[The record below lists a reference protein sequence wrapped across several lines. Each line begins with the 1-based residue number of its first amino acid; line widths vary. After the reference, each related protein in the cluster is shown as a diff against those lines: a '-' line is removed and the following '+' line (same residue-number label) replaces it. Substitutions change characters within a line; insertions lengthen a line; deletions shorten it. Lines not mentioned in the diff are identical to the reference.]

1 MKSTKFRDDNMRRRW
16 IFSEQSR
23 NLKFNVQPVNLL
35 QDQLKNPT
43 FCHQFMCSVLRW
55 SSMLKKAWN
64 TDNGQPR
71 SSSLSSGYKKVFAA
85 IIYNL
90 HSWSWSPCRC
100 SWSCCAPPGR
110 RTGCPRCHGTQDTV
124 LHSWYVFRLFAFSL
138 IETGSAL
145 LDRRCIV
152 ISKVPVPLAHIHSFW
167 LETTKASVL
176 LLIVFAIRIPTWK
189 CWVFIHQWAGA
200 V

>member
-1 MKSTKFRDDNMRRRW
+1 MRRRW

-71 SSSLSSGYKKVFAA
+71 SSSLSSEYKKVFAA
-85 IIYNL
+85 IIYIYIWY
-90 HSWSWSPCRC
+90 SWSWSPCRC

-110 RTGCPRCHGTQDTV
+110 RTGCPRCHGTLDTV
-124 LHSWYVFRLFAFSL
+124 LHKVVESSECFCLV
-138 IETGSAL
+138 L
-145 LDRRCIV
+145 LDRSCIV